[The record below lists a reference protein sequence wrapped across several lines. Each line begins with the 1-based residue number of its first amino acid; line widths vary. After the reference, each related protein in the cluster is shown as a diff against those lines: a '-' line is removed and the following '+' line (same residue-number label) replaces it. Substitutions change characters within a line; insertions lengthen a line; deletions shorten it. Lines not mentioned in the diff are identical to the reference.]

1 MRTNEIH
8 ELKKV
13 VENILSDNKALEI
26 TSINLKDKTSI
37 ADFMII
43 ASGNSSRHIQALSE
57 ILLEELKKKGIDNC
71 RLEGRDSA
79 DWKLIDAIDIIIHI
93 FHPEKRKFYDLEKM
107 WSEPIA
113 KDRLSI

>member
-1 MRTNEIH
+1 MKYRDKRRGLYKGEINH
-8 ELKKV
+8 
-13 VENILSDNKALEI
+13 
-26 TSINLKDKTSI
+26 
-37 ADFMII
+37 
-43 ASGNSSRHIQALSE
+43 E
-57 ILLEELKKKGIDNC
+57 ILLKELQKNGVYKCKM
-71 RLEGRDSA
+71 EGRTSP